1 MCFPGLKNDEFG
13 CRLGKKKKVVRSRD
27 LVFEYQTIEDF
38 EQKEKIVSANFISA
52 NADQRPFH
60 SDP

>member
-13 CRLGKKKKVVRSRD
+13 CRLCQKKKVVRSRD
-27 LVFEYQTIEDF
+27 LVFKYQTIEDF

-52 NADQRPFH
+52 NAD
-60 SDP
+60 